1 MGRVVPAKGPGDAIQ
16 ADSPVGGAVNK
27 SREHAE
33 RTREKPLRRQRMMA
47 ADGWASVPP
56 PSHADLAQ
64 ARRIPANVG
73 LHNRYQL
80 AYTWAVFSKSE
91 YAGDD

>member
-16 ADSPVGGAVNK
+16 PDSPVGGALNK
-27 SREHAE
+27 SGEHPE
-33 RTREKPLRRQRMMA
+33 RTWEKPLWRQRMMA

-56 PSHADLAQ
+56 PSHAGLAQ
-64 ARRIPANVG
+64 VLRMPANVG

-91 YAGDD
+91 YARG

>member
-1 MGRVVPAKGPGDAIQ
+1 M
-16 ADSPVGGAVNK
+16 S
-27 SREHAE
+27 
-33 RTREKPLRRQRMMA
+33 
-47 ADGWASVPP
+47 
-56 PSHADLAQ
+56 
-64 ARRIPANVG
+64 ANVG